1 MSSSTGAL
9 YVPNAGAIEA
19 LDVGE
24 SPSDSFTMSVSDGDG
39 PAVTQTYTVNV
50 TGADDAP
57 TLQAVTAGSIAEV
70 DQSSSTTSSGL
81 SGTLVGADVDV
92 EPLTYGLSGAVADAA
107 TPAMTW
113 PRRAATA
120 RST

>member
-1 MSSSTGAL
+1 MLA
-9 YVPNAGAIEA
+9 
-19 LDVGE
+19 D
-24 SPSDSFTMSVSDGDG
+24 PSDSFTMSVSDGDG

-81 SGTLVGADVDV
+81 SGIWSGPTL
-92 EPLTYGLSGAVADAA
+92 TSS
-107 TPAMTW
+107 
-113 PRRAATA
+113 R
-120 RST
+120 